1 MIVVTRKG
9 EIFSAHLFASGC
21 CCGFG
26 FVFVVVDLMSVGS
39 WLSCVCVASIS
50 SRISAQLPSQFPHES
65 QLRT

>member
-39 WLSCVCVASIS
+39 WLSCAWVASIS
-50 SRISAQLPSQFPHES
+50 
-65 QLRT
+65 